1 MKKKEFDQ
9 LKGMSLPELKEKMMK
24 EKNEAAKIRL
34 EIGQGKVKNVH
45 GYLAKRKEIAK
56 ILTLI
61 SEKSLLPVKEEES
74 RIEKRMEK

>member
-9 LKGMSLPELKEKMMK
+9 LKGLGLSELKEKLVK
-24 EKNEAAKIRL
+24 AKTEAAKVRL
-34 EIGQGKVKNVH
+34 DIGQGKTKNVH

-61 SEKSLLPVKEEES
+61 SKISLLSAKEES
-74 RIEKRMEK
+74 REEKRTTK

>member
-9 LKGMSLPELKEKMMK
+9 LKGLGLSELKEKLVK
-24 EKNEAAKIRL
+24 AKTEAAKIRL
-34 EIGQGKVKNVH
+34 DIGQGKTKNVH

-61 SEKSLLPVKEEES
+61 SKISLLSAKEESLE
-74 RIEKRMEK
+74 EKRMTK